1 MSFVDLM
8 GSVVWSEADI
18 VRRTEEMVRSSFSAE
33 EEAILNRK
41 TLGSVLGMY
50 QMTPGEQAEMA
61 AFAAVTEQARQA
73 GVEARAD
80 MALLSAVLELEDA
93 VRVLQREDATDEER
107 VAAQAVVDAATP
119 EVNALYEQRSGITY
133 GAPEASSST

>member
-41 TLGSVLGMY
+41 TLGAVLGMY

-73 GVEARAD
+73 GIEARAD
-80 MALLSAVLELEDA
+80 MALLSAVMALEDA

-107 VAAQAVVDAATP
+107 AAAQAVVGAATP
-119 EVNALYEQRSGITY
+119 EVNALYQARNPQG
-133 GAPEASSST
+133 GGDAL

>member
-18 VRRTEEMVRSSFSAE
+18 VRRTEEMIHAE
-33 EEAILNRK
+33 FPVEAEVIINRK
-41 TLGSVLGMY
+41 ATGALLGQYTMA
-50 QMTPGEQAEMA
+50 PHEQAELA
-61 AFAAVTEQARQA
+61 RYAQVCEQARQA

-80 MALLSAVLELEDA
+80 MALLSAVLALEDA

-107 VAAQAVVDAATP
+107 AAAQAVVDAATP
-119 EVNALYEQRSGITY
+119 EVNALYTARNPQDVTE
-133 GAPEASSST
+133 